1 MKNKIIKA
9 FVPLAPGIWEALK
22 SGDEEQIQSFL
33 TQSGNRKGLIYLFL
47 LQSIQVISIVLPG
60 APIEV
65 AGGMAYGFI
74 RSFITRHLSFVI
86 TNKISR

>member
-33 TQSGNRKGLIYLFL
+33 TQSGNRKGLIYLFPA
-47 LQSIQVISIVLPG
+47 SVNSGDIHCT
-60 APIEV
+60 
-65 AGGMAYGFI
+65 AGSTLCNY
-74 RSFITRHLSFVI
+74 
-86 TNKISR
+86 K